1 MAVAGD
7 CDGTPECEADTD
19 GHFLTG
25 DSATGTY
32 AFTAC
37 DLKRD
42 HTKGHSV
49 DVPTDTYQGCE
60 FHQAAWATFSGAPT
74 GYMYPRGVAMMGD
87 NIVFVGPV
95 RSTSNAAATPDDWG
109 TDDARVGS
117 NDFEM
122 RGPYTAADPTG
133 ASATSL
139 HLDLKSYY
147 ASGRSWSQFEGGLI
161 KLDKDGT
168 PVKMMHY
175 GGHGVDHPKNIA
187 GTSDGSKA
195 AMAGLFQ
202 GNITFGTTTLDVQ
215 HGNADGTSSDSYSGA
230 AQDGYVAVVDSN
242 LDAIWAKSWPLMAT
256 STGSYA
262 MANGVGFDASG
273 SNLFASGFQCSPECN
288 GTIAKFA
295 AADGATQWEKTFS
308 DVDHW
313 NGLVVDPSGD
323 IYVAGRMGQSAGAKG
338 TGLGAACAS
347 TTCSVLARL
356 NGADGSTKWA
366 RTVEG
371 GSPGYAMYMMPG
383 KVKFLEAANSEPYV
397 YVTLN
402 SAAEGVG
409 SVVSLDSGTPYA
421 GCKNDATGV
430 VTPAYDVSMT
440 AEVTSCSAGSTYVT
454 GADGVA
460 ASSAHTNVHCDA
472 HTSKSC
478 VAKYHALTGKPMWST
493 TLPSPTDVMPF
504 ADGTVHVVGYGTS
517 QFTFDTVKTSKGAA
531 GQVFHAVLSDTDGKG
546 ISATSYGGSSVTRV
560 YAATGTPDGDVVVAG
575 YTGSQT
581 FKFGEAFTA
590 TVPDKAVDGVSP
602 VIIFKVSTSASGV
615 RPSCVD
621 ASCAATAGNCY
632 IDGACAANGATSEL
646 FPCLM
651 CDTAQDTSAW
661 VDVPG
666 VGVTDCYI
674 DGVCYKGA
682 DGDTEADKASYSSR
696 YSPQVA
702 YSDCRYCDPPKDKY
716 AWSVKDGYSVIEG
729 QRPPNDCALAD
740 ETPTDP
746 GSDATDSTTAGGGG
760 TVQESNGAA
769 SLVCGVGA
777 AAAAAVLL

>member
-7 CDGTPECEADTD
+7 CDGTPACEADTES

-338 TGLGAACAS
+338 TGLGVACAS

-371 GSPGYAMYMMPG
+371 GSPGNVRYAMDG

-402 SAAEGVG
+402 NGAGG
-409 SVVSLDSGTPYA
+409 GVVSLDSGTPYA

-430 VTPAYDVSMT
+430 VTPAYVLSMT

-472 HTSKSC
+472 QTSKSC
-478 VAKYHALTGKPMWST
+478 IAKYHALTGKPVWAT
-493 TLPSPTDVMPF
+493 TLPKPADIVPL
-504 ADGTVHVVGYGTS
+504 ADGTVHAVGYGST
-517 QFTFDTVKTSKGAA
+517 QYTFDSVKTPKSSSYKI
-531 GQVFHAVLSDTDGKG
+531 FHAAFSDTDGKG
-546 ISATSYGGSSVTRV
+546 IYATSYGGSSTTRIYGAV
-560 YAATGTPDGDVVVAG
+560 STPDGDMVVAG
-575 YTGSQT
+575 YGYTTSFT
-581 FKFGEAFTA
+581 FGEAFTA
-590 TVPDKAVDGVSP
+590 TIPEKNVDGSGPAIV
-602 VIIFKVSTSASGV
+602 FKISTSASGV

-621 ASCAATAGNCY
+621 ASCAPTAGNCF
-632 IDGACAANGATSEL
+632 IDSQCVANGGTAEANGY
-646 FPCLM
+646 PCLT
-651 CDTAQDTSAW
+651 CDTTQDTSAW
-661 VDVPG
+661 VESAA
-666 VGVTDCYI
+666 VGVTECYI
-674 DGVCYKGA
+674 GGNCY
-682 DGDTEADKASYSSR
+682 
-696 YSPQVA
+696 
-702 YSDCRYCDPPKDKY
+702 
-716 AWSVKDGYSVIEG
+716 
-729 QRPPNDCALAD
+729 
-740 ETPTDP
+740 
-746 GSDATDSTTAGGGG
+746 
-760 TVQESNGAA
+760 NGAA
-769 SLVCGVGA
+769 GDTA
-777 AAAAAVLL
+777 ADYLAYTPRYSSPSISSCQYQCKNHMSRRFSAYS